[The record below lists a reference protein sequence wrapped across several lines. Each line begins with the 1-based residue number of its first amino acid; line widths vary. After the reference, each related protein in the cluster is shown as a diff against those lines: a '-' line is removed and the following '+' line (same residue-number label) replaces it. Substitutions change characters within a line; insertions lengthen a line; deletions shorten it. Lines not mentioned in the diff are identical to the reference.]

1 MRGYVHVY
9 TGDGKGKTTA
19 ALGLALRAI
28 GAGLKVYMA
37 QFIKKGDYSEINALK
52 RFSNCVTVEQF
63 GRGRFTRGKPTPADI
78 EAARKGLKRVNE
90 ILSSRQYHIVILD
103 EINVAVT
110 YGIFS
115 IADLLGIIDRK
126 PEDVE
131 LIITGRNAA
140 PEIVDKADL
149 VSEVKAIKHYFQSG
163 VKARIG
169 IEK

>member
-1 MRGYVHVY
+1 MKGYVHVY

-28 GAGLKVYMA
+28 GAGLKVYIA
-37 QFIKKGDYSEINALK
+37 QFIKKGNYSEINALK
-52 RFSNCVTVEQF
+52 RFSDCVTVEQF
-63 GRGRFTRGKPTPADI
+63 GRGRFTRGKPTPEDI
-78 EAARKGLKRVNE
+78 EAARKGLMRVKE
-90 ILSSRQYHIVILD
+90 ILSSRQHHIVILD
-103 EINVAVT
+103 EINVAVS

-115 IADLLGIIDRK
+115 PEDLLDIIDRK
-126 PEDVE
+126 PDEIE

-140 PEIVDKADL
+140 PEIVEKADL

>member
-19 ALGLALRAI
+19 ALGLALRAV
-28 GAGLKVYMA
+28 GAGLKVYIG

-52 RFSNCVTVEQF
+52 RFSDCVTVEQF
-63 GRGRFTRGKPTPADI
+63 GRGRFTRGKPTSEDI
-78 EAARKGLKRVNE
+78 EAARKGLIRVKE
-90 ILSSRQYHIVILD
+90 ILFSRQHHIVILD
-103 EINVAVT
+103 EINVAVS
-110 YGIFS
+110 YGIFLPE
-115 IADLLGIIDRK
+115 DLLDIIDRK
-126 PEDVE
+126 PDDIE

-140 PEIVDKADL
+140 PEIVEKADL